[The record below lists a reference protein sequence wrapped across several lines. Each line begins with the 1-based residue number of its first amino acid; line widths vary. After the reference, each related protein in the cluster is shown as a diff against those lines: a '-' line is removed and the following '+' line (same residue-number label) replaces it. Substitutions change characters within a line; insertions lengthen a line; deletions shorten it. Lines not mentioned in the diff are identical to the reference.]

1 MPFIQFQLRRGLASE
16 WTSVNP
22 ILASGEMGLET
33 DTYKVKVG
41 DGVLNWNDLPYG
53 IGQADLQAVTLAG
66 NTTNTA
72 ISITNS
78 AVSSNSVTGAL
89 TVTGGVGIGGNLNVG
104 NNITITGNASV
115 NSLSANTTVATNLV
129 LGNAAV
135 INVGTSPTVIDS
147 FAVSAYS
154 TAKYIVRAINGASY
168 HSMEAFLVNDGVNVY
183 LTVYASLKN
192 NNNLISLSADINGSN
207 VELKATGASVGN
219 SVKLFA
225 TRI

>member
-53 IGQADLQAVTLAG
+53 IGYYDLQSVTVTG
-66 NTTNTA
+66 NTTNVA
-72 ISITNS
+72 INITNS
-78 AVSSNSVTGAL
+78 SVSSNSATGAL
-89 TVTGGVGIGGNLNVG
+89 TVAGGAGIGGNLNVG
-104 NNITITGNASV
+104 NNFTVSGTTTV
-115 NSLSANTTVATNLV
+115 NSLTSNSSISTNLV

-135 INVGTSPTVIDS
+135 VDVSTSPTIIDS
-147 FAVSAYS
+147 FSVSSYT
-154 TAKYIVRAINGASY
+154 TAKYIIRAINGSSY
-168 HSMEAFLVNDGVNVY
+168 HSMEAFLVNDGANVY
-183 LTVYASLKN
+183 LTVYGSLKN
-192 NNNLISLSADINGSN
+192 NNNLISLSADINGSS
-207 VELKATGASVGN
+207 VELKATGASSGN
-219 SVKLFA
+219 SVKIFA